1 MSLMLAVLYFNVDVF
16 CRNSIIDK
24 NTKIGKNVVIANK
37 DVRVASIHTEILRQT
52 NQFIAYLCV
61 CT

>member
-1 MSLMLAVLYFNVDVF
+1 MSLTLAVLFFNVDVF
-16 CRNSIIDK
+16 CRNCIIDK

-37 DVRVASIHTEILRQT
+37 DVRVASSHTEILRQT
-52 NQFIAYLCV
+52 NQFVAYLCV